1 MAGDSGWI
9 KKMIRVLSL
18 TAPAGEM
25 VANDNCAHTIPALA
39 IGKVL
44 NGIDGGGGV
53 DHGSGKIMTGLATV
67 KYQIPDLSAPNVFLA
82 AVVRC
87 QTRVEPAERVQD
99 E

>member
-1 MAGDSGWI
+1 
-9 KKMIRVLSL
+9 
-18 TAPAGEM
+18 
-25 VANDNCAHTIPALA
+25 
-39 IGKVL
+39 
-44 NGIDGGGGV
+44 V